1 MLTFTVIEISP
12 QEGYSIVRVQVGSAS
27 PDITTGDAFGLAMS
41 SELAEAQSVGEPLN
55 IEGIRNKLWVLNCA
69 EQ

>member
-55 IEGIRNKLWVLNCA
+55 ID
-69 EQ
+69 